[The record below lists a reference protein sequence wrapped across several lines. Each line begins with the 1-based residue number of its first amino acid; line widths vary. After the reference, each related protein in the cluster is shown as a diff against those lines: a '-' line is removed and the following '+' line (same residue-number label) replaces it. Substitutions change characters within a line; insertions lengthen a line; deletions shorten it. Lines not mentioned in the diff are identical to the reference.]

1 RKEVKKD
8 DNKSEDNA
16 KVWKDKDMTIF
27 AKKISTEPNKIFND
41 SKDVIFSE
49 IEKSIEDKPI
59 KSGKMNRSIRNFFEK
74 I

>member
-1 RKEVKKD
+1 
-8 DNKSEDNA
+8 
-16 KVWKDKDMTIF
+16 MTIF